1 MIQRVSTVLLL
12 LTAFTVSAGASVV
25 PVSGK
30 ASIAIG
36 ALYPDVSPDGK
47 KLAVSYQGKI
57 GILPVAG
64 GTMRIVSEGARWD
77 VWPRW
82 SPDGERIACVSAP
95 SFGQGVLKLLNAKT
109 GTEIK
114 LPKSVWSSGAFWFHP
129 DGKRLFGRFAYR
141 GVPQK
146 LSSVNLE
153 TGEIKPVSGSI
164 YGFGTRRAAYTL
176 SPDGEWLYFGVQYDH
191 SGQQGGNNGPQTDIH
206 RIPSQGGKAEK
217 LFQWP
222 ARIYHLCVSANG
234 QGLFAM
240 TDRGTAH
247 NDIWHLPLQAPLGGA
262 KKLSFGIA
270 DDDWPVVSRDGK
282 SVFFTDNRE
291 GATALRLHDL
301 RTSAQ
306 RDLKISAI
314 DYGSPLKRMLFKIGS
329 SRAHE
334 NAAWRVSIKR
344 KNGGYHF
351 PPGTMYHISAGL
363 GHFIQRGDLEIT
375 LPTGAYEIRIFGGPE
390 FQADL
395 TDVVLSA
402 GSGTQTFHSTITRWT
417 DTRSSGWYSGEN
429 HIHANYGY
437 GQWYNS
443 PRSML
448 DMCEAEDLHVANL
461 VVANS
466 DGDAI
471 FDREFFAGGPDPLS
485 TDKTLLWWNEEF
497 RSTIWGHMTLFH
509 LKQLVEPIMT
519 GFANTTNPWDV
530 PTNGDIL
537 RRTRRQ
543 GGSAG
548 YTHPTNNSDDPYDQP
563 YSAKGLPVDVALGLV
578 DCADVMGNVYPK
590 VIPFW
595 YRLLNAGFR
604 LPASAGTDCFLNRV
618 YMAPPGWGRVYVKVD
633 GEFTYGKWV
642 DGLKAGRSFVSNGPV
657 LQFTAN
663 GAGLGET
670 ILLKQPGK
678 VSVKAGF
685 QAAYPLEQ
693 FEVIFNGKP
702 VAGGKLQ
709 SPNRNGE
716 ITVNVAIEQSGW
728 LALRA
733 SGKSVRHWWGR
744 EHGAHTNP
752 IYVKVEGHPQ
762 PVRENAEYFIN
773 WIERLELE
781 LKNRN
786 RIPTEEKFDVQQH
799 LDLAK
804 QVYLSKILSG
814 NKLVR

>member
-1 MIQRVSTVLLL
+1 MIPRALAVTVFLFVCSSQLLAATL
-12 LTAFTVSAGASVV
+12 QVRNQAA
-25 PVSGK
+25 
-30 ASIAIG
+30 IATG

-47 KLAVSYQGKI
+47 KLAVSYQGAI
-57 GILPVAG
+57 GILPVKG
-64 GTMRIVSEGARWD
+64 GTLRMLQKSSRWD

-82 SPDGERIACVSAP
+82 SPDGQRIACVSAP
-95 SFGQGVLKLLNAKT
+95 SFGQGTIKLFDVQS
-109 GTEIK
+109 GDEIK

-146 LSSVNLE
+146 LTSLNLE
-153 TGEIKPVSGSI
+153 TGEIRSISGSI
-164 YGFGTRRAAYTL
+164 YGFGTRRAAYAL

-191 SGQQGGNNGPQTDIH
+191 SGQQGGSNGPQTDIY
-206 RIPSQGGKAEK
+206 RIPSGGGKAEK

-222 ARIYHLCVSANG
+222 ARIYHLCVSADAK
-234 QGLFAM
+234 GLFAM

-247 NDIWHLPLQAPLGGA
+247 NDIWHLPLENPLKGA
-262 KKLSFGIA
+262 NKLTFGIA
-270 DDDWPVVSRDGK
+270 DDDWPVASPDGK
-282 SVFFTDNRE
+282 TVYFTDNRA
-291 GATALRLHDL
+291 GATALKSHSL
-301 RTSAQ
+301 SNGSQ
-306 RDLKISAI
+306 RDIRITAI
-314 DYGSPLKRMLFKIGS
+314 DYGAPLKRMKLKLES
-329 SRAHE
+329 AP
-334 NAAWRVSIKR
+334 NADAAWRVSIKG
-344 KNGGYHF
+344 KDGEFYF
-351 PPGTMYHISAGL
+351 PPGAMYHISAGL
-363 GHFIQRGDLEIT
+363 GHFIHRGDLDIT
-375 LPTGAYEIRIFGGPE
+375 LPTGAYEVRVFRGTE
-390 FQADL
+390 FLAD
-395 TDVVLSA
+395 VINVNLSH
-402 GSGTQTFHSTITRWT
+402 GTEEQTFHSAINRWT
-417 DTRSSGWYSGEN
+417 DTRAMGWYSGEN

-437 GQWYNS
+437 GQWYNT
-443 PRSML
+443 PRAML

-519 GFANTTNPWDV
+519 GFPNTTNPWDV
-530 PTNGDIL
+530 PTNGEIL
-537 RRTRRQ
+537 RRTRMQ
-543 GGSAG
+543 GASAG
-548 YTHPTNNSDDPYDQP
+548 YTHPSNNADDPYDQP
-563 YSAKGLPVDVALGLV
+563 YSAKGLPVDAALGLV

-633 GEFTYGKWV
+633 GDFTYSKWV
-642 DGLKAGRSFVSNGPV
+642 GGLKRGRSFVSNGPV

-663 GAGLGET
+663 KAGLGDT
-670 ILLKQPGK
+670 IQLEKPGT
-678 VSVKAGF
+678 VRVNGSF
-685 QAAYPLEQ
+685 QAAYPLEE
-693 FEVIFNGKP
+693 FAVIFNGQT
-702 VAGGKLQ
+702 VAGGKLS
-709 SPNRNGE
+709 SPGKTGNLVKE
-716 ITVNVAIEQSGW
+716 ITIKESGW

-752 IYVKVEGHPQ
+752 IYVKIAGHPQ
-762 PVRENAEYFIN
+762 PVRESAEYFIN
-773 WIERLELE
+773 WIERLERDLE
-781 LKNRN
+781 KRN
-786 RIPTEEKFDVQQH
+786 RIPLGEKFDVQKH

-804 QVYLSKILSG
+804 QVYLSKILG
-814 NKLVR
+814 ANKLVR